1 MAYDIFISY
10 RRDGGKEWA
19 RSLKS
24 ELDRRGYR
32 VFLDFDELKD
42 GIFDR
47 RIMDAIDSSPIFM
60 ILLSPHALD
69 RCVNTDDWVRC
80 EIEYALKCN
89 RHFVPINPDLTFDDF
104 PPDIPEELKKG
115 LGQHQFSEVMFGQL
129 FMASI
134 DKMVRDRIE
143 PLLQRVGRAAS
154 SQEKTDSTLKIE
166 TDLACQIYVDY
177 EPRGKIYP
185 NKMTRLPLRGGS
197 YRLRFESMEDPADFI
212 EDKDFRIAHNAEEWY
227 TVTLLPI
234 KQKHQQEKREQYLLG
249 LPDERFVPECGSA
262 NDGNILYGFR
272 DKQTGEILIPFR
284 YDYAWN
290 FSEDLARVK
299 KSGKYGYIDKSGREV
314 VSPIYDKA
322 GNFSE
327 GLARIE
333 KSGKW
338 GFIDKTNREVIPLIY
353 DYADFFRDGLAI
365 VEISGNWGF
374 IDKTNHEVIPLIYD
388 YADFFKDGLA
398 QVKKFGKWGYIDK
411 TDREVIQSIY
421 DSAESFSEGLARV
434 GKSGKYGY
442 IDKTG
447 HEVIP
452 LIYDS
457 AESFSGGLAC
467 VKKFG
472 KWGFIDKTN
481 HEVIPLIYDS
491 AVSFSEG
498 LAMVKKSGKRG
509 FVDKTNHEVIPL
521 IYDSADSFSE
531 GLARVEKS
539 GKWGFIDKTN
549 HEVIPLIYDD
559 SRAFSEGLARVKESG
574 KWSFVDK
581 TGREIIPSIYDDARD
596 FSNGLARVKKSG
608 KWGFI
613 DRRGNWIKDKI

>member
-69 RCVNTDDWVRC
+69 RGVNTDDWVRC

-154 SQEKTDSTLKIE
+154 SQEKADSTLKIE

-262 NDGNILYGFR
+262 NDGNMFYGFR

-284 YDYAWN
+284 YDYADS
-290 FSEDLARVK
+290 FSEGLARVK
-299 KSGKYGYIDKSGREV
+299 KSGKYGYIDKTG
-314 VSPIYDKA
+314 
-322 GNFSE
+322 
-327 GLARIE
+327 
-333 KSGKW
+333 
-338 GFIDKTNREVIPLIY
+338 REVIPLIY
-353 DYADFFRDGLAI
+353 DDAYFFSD
-365 VEISGNWGF
+365 
-374 IDKTNHEVIPLIYD
+374 
-388 YADFFKDGLA
+388 
-398 QVKKFGKWGYIDK
+398 
-411 TDREVIQSIY
+411 
-421 DSAESFSEGLARV
+421 GLARV
-434 GKSGKYGY
+434 K
-442 IDKTG
+442 
-447 HEVIP
+447 
-452 LIYDS
+452 
-457 AESFSGGLAC
+457 
-467 VKKFG
+467 
-472 KWGFIDKTN
+472 
-481 HEVIPLIYDS
+481 
-491 AVSFSEG
+491 
-498 LAMVKKSGKRG
+498 
-509 FVDKTNHEVIPL
+509 
-521 IYDSADSFSE
+521 
-531 GLARVEKS
+531 KS

-559 SRAFSEGLARVKESG
+559 AYSFSDGLAC
-574 KWSFVDK
+574 
-581 TGREIIPSIYDDARD
+581 
-596 FSNGLARVKKSG
+596 VKKSG
-608 KWGFI
+608 QGW
-613 DRRGNWIKDKI
+613 KIREIRFC